1 MYWNE
6 HLVKVALAKLLF
18 FTTVLNLFCDNTG
31 KKIRCFMH
39 FLKKKVFFFASP
51 KAAPPGARERQWST
65 TVKWNFTQLWVR
77 TAGSNL
83 GSSFPNCVTLDER
96 HFESFSSRAKW
107 E

>member
-1 MYWNE
+1 ML
-6 HLVKVALAKLLF
+6 HAF
-18 FTTVLNLFCDNTG
+18 F
-31 KKIRCFMH
+31 
-39 FLKKKVFFFASP
+39 KKKVFFFASP

-96 HFESFSSRAKW
+96 HFESFSSRANGNKNYVILRVAKVK
-107 E
+107 

>member
-39 FLKKKVFFFASP
+39 FLKKKSVFLCQSQSCP
-51 KAAPPGARERQWST
+51 ARCEGKTVVHDRQ
-65 TVKWNFTQLWVR
+65 VEFHP
-77 TAGSNL
+77 AL
-83 GSSFPNCVTLDER
+83 GQDSWLKPRLFIS
-96 HFESFSSRAKW
+96 
-107 E
+107 